1 MNRLQGEIIEVVKKD
16 ALKRVEVLVSGVII
30 HVLLIDEQ
38 EEYVQGD
45 QVELLFKPMAT
56 ILAKQPFN
64 TLSILNQLPVTIMD
78 SKVGEILTEY
88 KLNFGETELT
98 ALILNSNKQQQFF
111 KDEAV
116 FLAIK
121 SNQIMLNKV

>member
-1 MNRLQGEIIEVVKKD
+1 MNKLQGEIIEVVKKD

-98 ALILNSNKQQQFF
+98 ALILNADKQHRHLTG
-111 KDEAV
+111 EEVIA
-116 FLAIK
+116 AIK
-121 SNQIMLNKV
+121 SNQIMLHKL